1 MPLKLKNISIKNW
14 LTIKDQH
21 IEFPDYGL
29 VIVNGVNNASNGKMS
44 SVGSGKTALGEAIG
58 RSVLGVDGRFSQL
71 AYYSRRD
78 KGDTRV
84 TTTSDLDGQ
93 PLVIDLGYKCKE
105 MGCTGSTLRYTLD
118 GKVTERDRVEH
129 TRDELDSILGLDAE
143 LSRWTVYLDG
153 GMLQFGDLSQRGAV
167 DLLMRAMNQPPWDD
181 LYVKAHQE
189 VSQANL
195 EYQRCQV
202 DIQQAVADIQV
213 MTQKIESSKKDLA
226 SEESHVEHETLSRQE
241 KLKSLDNDLR
251 QARLDLAAEEAAQ
264 RAEQDR
270 TSAIIDKNNAASEQ
284 YRRDT
289 AEIDLK
295 LKDLNNAL
303 QDFFEKRGEVSSKIS
318 ALNRRLDELNKPA
331 VASPFELILKKVGT
345 VADLLNG
352 IDVDT
357 ENLRRARSIINEILD
372 NYHTKKQEDKLLED
386 AAKLKSEIE
395 TSLQSQA
402 TIRDDVTRIRGTID
416 SLEKEKLELKP
427 KLQEHNPRVLREV
440 AARAAACRS
449 AIEIISEKILEMR
462 QPVKSNAE
470 KISAIMHERELQLN
484 EISAKH
490 DKLIDS
496 MSKISRNLAIAK
508 YWESGF
514 SPAGIPNMI
523 LTASVDALNDVSRR
537 ISTLMTGGT
546 IVVQYSTTK
555 EQRAGNKPAL
565 NISVSNQYG
574 ATRVQGNSKG
584 ESGLTN
590 LIIAETL
597 AEVGNVSQR
606 VAYRWYDEITNGQ
619 DSQVRSS
626 IFAYLKELAA
636 NKRMLIF
643 LVDHSPEAA
652 NYSDYTLVATKDDSD
667 GGTTTFS
674 WESQR

>member
-58 RSVLGVDGRFSQL
+58 RSVLGIDGRFSQL
-71 AYYSRRD
+71 AYYSRHD
-78 KGDTRV
+78 KGDMHV
-84 TTTSDLDGQ
+84 TTASDLDGQ

-105 MGCTGSTLRYTLD
+105 MGCTGAALRYTLD

-129 TRDELDSILGLDAE
+129 TRNELDSVLGLDAE

-153 GMLQFGDLSQRGAV
+153 GMLQFGDLSQRNAV

-202 DIQQAVADIQV
+202 DIQQANADIQV

-226 SEESHVEHETLSRQE
+226 NEESRVEHETLSRQE
-241 KLKSLDNDLR
+241 KLKSLDSDLK

-264 RAEQDR
+264 RAEQDK
-270 TSAIIDKNNAASEQ
+270 TSAIIDKNNAANEQ

-331 VASPFELILKKVGT
+331 VASPFELILKKVST

-372 NYHTKKQEDKLLED
+372 NYHTEKQEDKLLED

-402 TIRDDVTRIRGTID
+402 AIRDDVTRIRGTID
-416 SLEKEKLELKP
+416 NLEKEKLGLKP
-427 KLQEHNPRVLREV
+427 KLQEHNPRVLRE
-440 AARAAACRS
+440 ATARVAACRS

-496 MSKISRNLAIAK
+496 MSKISRNLAMAK

-523 LTASVDALNDVSRR
+523 LNQSVDALNDVSRR

-555 EQRAGNKPAL
+555 EQRTGNKPAL

-636 NKRMLIF
+636 NKHMLIF

-667 GGTTTFS
+667 GGTTTFG
-674 WESQR
+674 WENQR